1 MIRKY
6 TNRKYLDALAFRA
19 LVFDGATGT
28 NLQEMN
34 LTTADY
40 GGERT
45 VGFNDYL
52 VITKPE
58 AVERNHRSF
67 LEVGVDVIET
77 DTFRSNRITLQDY
90 QLENLVG
97 EINQRAARLA
107 RRLADEFSTAHQPRF
122 VAGSM
127 GPTGQLPSMADAE
140 LSRLSF
146 DELVEIFCE
155 QASHLLIGGVDLLLL
170 ETSQDILEVKAAV
183 QGSHQAMQST
193 SIHVPLQVQVTL
205 DTTGRMLLGTDI
217 TAVLSVLDGLPL
229 DVIGLNCST
238 GPEHMRQAVEYL
250 CQNTSIPVSIIP
262 NAGLPFNKNGKAVYP
277 LSPESFADQLTDFV
291 IRNGVNVVGGC
302 CGTSPEH
309 LRQLVKKLNRQTPA
323 PRPRPTFPALSSAIQ
338 AVALDQ
344 QPKPFLIGERLNTQ
358 GSRRFKR
365 LIMEN
370 DENAILSLAQQQVD
384 HGAHALDIC
393 VALTERTDEA
403 ASMEHIIR
411 LLRPVVP
418 VPFVIDSTEPDVIET
433 ALKTAPGRC
442 LINSIH
448 LEGGPEKMHKILA
461 IARRHNAA
469 LIALTIDEQG
479 MARTSDRKLQIA
491 QRVHQIAVEEYGLR
505 SSDLIFDPLTF
516 TLATGEAEYLQSA
529 VETLNS
535 IRQIKTA
542 LPGVYTSLGISNVSF
557 GLAPSARTV
566 LNSVMLFH
574 AVQAGLDLAIVDP
587 AQITPYTDIAQ
598 QDRELAEDLI
608 FNKRPDAL
616 QRLIERFNQTAEGG
630 SNAAVQINPLE
641 GLSPSQRLHWRVLH
655 RNKENLSLDLEAAL
669 DETGLPSRNESAVYL
684 INSVLLPAMKEVGDQ
699 FGRGELILPF
709 VLQSAEV
716 MKEAVT
722 YLEQFLERAD
732 GVSKGTIVLATVY
745 GDVHD
750 IGKNLVKTILSN
762 NGYRVVDL
770 GKQVPVET
778 IIQNAVDQNADAI
791 GLSALLVSTSRQMGL
806 AVNELQRRKINIPVL
821 IGGAAINQDFAENIR
836 RTEQGEIFNA
846 GVYYCADAFEGL
858 TVMEGIQTSPKELPP
873 VQVNQPA
880 PTQQA
885 AIKAVPC
892 PGQLVTPAPIPSAP
906 FWGGRFVQSIPL
918 SEILPHLS
926 KTALY
931 RLSWGAGNI
940 KGEKWEQLKA
950 DFNLRLQ
957 TMLTQNELENWLQPQ
972 ALYGFFPA
980 AADGNQVI
988 VYDFETINQES
999 PAEKLRFTFPRQAAG
1014 ECLCLADY
1022 FAPAASHQFDVLP
1035 LQLVTVGHAAT
1046 QRIQALQDAG
1056 NYSEAYFSHGLA
1068 VQLAEATA
1076 EFIHQKI
1083 RRELGIS
1090 GRQGKRYSWGYPPL
1104 PDLTEHGNL
1113 FHLLPAE
1120 EKLHMT
1126 LTAAFQLV
1134 PEQSTAAMVIHHPQA
1149 KYFTIQNGS
1158 SQQ

>member
-6 TNRKYLDALAFRA
+6 TNRKYLDALACRA
-19 LVFDGATGT
+19 LIFDGATGT

-40 GGERT
+40 GGEHT
-45 VGFNDYL
+45 VGLNDYL

-77 DTFRSNRITLQDY
+77 DTFRSNRVTLKDY

-107 RRLADEFSTAHQPRF
+107 RRIADEFSTADQPRF

-127 GPTGQLPSMADAE
+127 GPTGQLPSMDDPE

-146 DELVEIFCE
+146 DDLVEIFCE
-155 QASHLLIGGVDLLLL
+155 QASHLLIGGVDVLLL

-183 QGSHQAMQST
+183 QGSHLAMQST
-193 SIHVPLQVQVTL
+193 GIHVPLQVQVTL

-217 TAVLSVLDGLPL
+217 TAVLSALDGLPL
-229 DVIGLNCST
+229 DVLGLNCST
-238 GPEHMRQAVEYL
+238 GPEHMRQSVEYL
-250 CQNTSIPVSIIP
+250 CQNTSIPISVIP
-262 NAGLPFNKNGKAVYP
+262 NAGLPYNKNGRAVYP
-277 LSPESFADQLTDFV
+277 LTPESFAEQMTDFV
-291 IRNGVNVVGGC
+291 IEKGVNVVGGC
-302 CGTSPEH
+302 CGTTPEH
-309 LRQLVKKLNRQTPA
+309 LRQLVKKLNWQAPA
-323 PRPRPTFPALSSAIQ
+323 ARPRQTFPALSSAFQ

-370 DENAILSLAQQQVD
+370 DENAILSLARQQVD

-411 LLRPVVP
+411 LLRPVVQA
-418 VPFVIDSTEPDVIET
+418 PFVIDSTEPDVIET

-461 IARRHNAA
+461 IAQRHNAA
-469 LIALTIDEQG
+469 LVALTIDEQG
-479 MARTSDRKLQIA
+479 MARTAERKLQIA
-491 QRVHQIAVEEYGLR
+491 RRIHQIAIEEYGLR

-516 TLATGEAEYLQSA
+516 TLATGEAEYVQSA
-529 VETLNS
+529 VETLNG
-535 IRQIKTA
+535 IQQIKAA

-557 GLAPSARTV
+557 GLAPAARTV

-574 AVQAGLDLAIVDP
+574 AVKAGLDLAIVDP
-587 AQITPYTDIAQ
+587 AQITPYADIAQ

-616 QRLIERFNQTAEGG
+616 QRLIERFNQAAESGT
-630 SNAAVQINPLE
+630 NAAGQTKNPLE

-655 RNKENLSLDLEAAL
+655 RSKENLALDLEAAL
-669 DETGLPSRNESAVYL
+669 NETGLPSRHESAVHL
-684 INSVLLPAMKEVGDQ
+684 INTVLLPAMKEVGDQ

-716 MKEAVT
+716 MKESVT
-722 YLEQFLERAD
+722 YLEQFLERAE
-732 GVSKGTIVLATVY
+732 GISKGTIVLATVY

-806 AVNELQRRKINIPVL
+806 AVNELQRRNINIPVL

-836 RTEQGEIFNA
+836 RTEHGEIFNA
-846 GVYYCADAFEGL
+846 GVFYCADAFEGL
-858 TVMEGIQTSPKELPP
+858 TVMEDIQTPPKAISPGLEK
-873 VQVNQPA
+873 QPA
-880 PTQQA
+880 LTQQVEVKA
-885 AIKAVPC
+885 APC
-892 PGQLVTPAPIPSAP
+892 PGRSIAPAAVPSAP
-906 FWGGRFVQSIPL
+906 FWGHRLVQSISL
-918 SEILPHLS
+918 AEILPYLP
-926 KTALY
+926 KAALF

-940 KGEKWEQLKA
+940 KGEKWEQVKT
-950 DFNLRLQ
+950 DFNLRLHN
-957 TMLTQNELENWLQPQ
+957 MLEQNKRENWLRPQ
-972 ALYGFFPA
+972 ALFGFFPA
-980 AADGNQVI
+980 AADGNQVV
-988 VYDFETINQES
+988 VYDHETIHLET
-999 PAEKLRFTFPRQAAG
+999 PVEKLRFTFPRQASG
-1014 ECLCLADY
+1014 DCLCLADY
-1022 FAPAASHQFDVLP
+1022 FSPANSHQFDVLP
-1035 LQLVTVGHAAT
+1035 LQLVTIGHAAT
-1046 QRIQALQDAG
+1046 QRVQSLQDSG

-1083 RRELGIS
+1083 RRELGIPS
-1090 GRQGKRYSWGYPPL
+1090 RQGKRYSWGYPPL

-1113 FHLLPAE
+1113 FRLLPAE
-1120 EKLHMT
+1120 EEMNMN

-1149 KYFTIQNGS
+1149 KYFTIHNG
-1158 SQQ
+1158 

>member
-6 TNRKYLDALAFRA
+6 TNRKYLDALALRA

-28 NLQEMN
+28 NLQDMN

-58 AVERNHRSF
+58 AVEKNHRSF

-107 RRLADEFSTAHQPRF
+107 RQLADEFSTTDQPRF

-127 GPTGQLPSMADAE
+127 GPTGQLPSMADPE
-140 LSRLSF
+140 LSRLTF

-193 SIHVPLQVQVTL
+193 GILVPLQVQVTL

-217 TAVLSVLDGLPL
+217 TAVLSILDGLPL

-238 GPEHMRQAVEYL
+238 GPEHMRQSVEYL
-250 CQNTSIPVSIIP
+250 CQNTSIPVSVIP

-291 IRNGVNVVGGC
+291 VRNGVNVVGGC

-309 LRQLVKKLNRQTPA
+309 LRQLVKKLNRQAPA
-323 PRPRPTFPALSSAIQ
+323 PRPRQTNPALSSAVQ

-370 DENAILSLAQQQVD
+370 DENAMLSLAQQQVA

-403 ASMEHIIR
+403 ASMEHLIR
-411 LLRPVVP
+411 LLRPVVS
-418 VPFVIDSTEPDVIET
+418 VPFVIDSTEPDVIEI
-433 ALKTAPGRC
+433 ALKNAPGRC

-479 MARTSDRKLQIA
+479 MARTAERKLQIA
-491 QRVHQIAVEEYGLR
+491 QRIHQIAVKEYGMR

-529 VETLNS
+529 VETLNG
-535 IRQIKTA
+535 IRQIKTS
-542 LPGVYTSLGISNVSF
+542 LPGVYTSLGISNISF
-557 GLAPSARTV
+557 GLAPAARTV

-587 AQITPYTDIAQ
+587 AQITPYADISQ

-608 FNKRPDAL
+608 FNKKTDAL
-616 QRLIERFNQTAEGG
+616 QRLIEHFNQAAESG
-630 SNAAVQINPLE
+630 SNIAAQINPLE

-655 RNKENLSLDLEAAL
+655 RSKENLALDLDAAME
-669 DETGLPSRNESAVYL
+669 ETGLTSRHESAVYL

-716 MKEAVT
+716 MKESVT

-778 IIQNAVDQNADAI
+778 IIQNAVDQKADAI

-821 IGGAAINQDFAENIR
+821 IGGAAINQDFADNIR
-836 RTEQGEIFNA
+836 RTEHGEIFDA
-846 GVYYCADAFEGL
+846 GVFYCADAFEGL
-858 TVMEGIQTSPKELPP
+858 AVMEDIQISSKQFPSM
-873 VQVNQPA
+873 QVNQPI
-880 PTQQA
+880 PIQQA
-885 AIKAVPC
+885 EVKTPPC
-892 PGQLVTPAPIPSAP
+892 PGRSVDPAEDIPSAP
-906 FWGGRFVQSIPL
+906 FWGYCFVQSIPL
-918 SEILPHLS
+918 TEILPYLS
-926 KTALY
+926 KSALF

-940 KGEKWEQLKA
+940 KGEKWEQVKT
-950 DFNLRLQ
+950 DFNLRLH
-957 TMLTQNELENWLQPQ
+957 TMLKQNEQENWLQPQ

-980 AADGNQVI
+980 AAEGNQVI
-988 VYDFETINQES
+988 VYDYKTMDQNL
-999 PAEKLRFTFPRQAAG
+999 PVEKLRFTFPRQLAG

-1022 FAPAASHQFDVLP
+1022 FASATNHQLDVLP
-1035 LQLVTVGHAAT
+1035 LQLVTIGHAAT
-1046 QRIQALQDAG
+1046 QRIQELQDAG

-1083 RRELGIS
+1083 RRELGIPS
-1090 GRQGKRYSWGYPPL
+1090 RQGKRYSWGYPPL

-1113 FHLLPAE
+1113 FRLLPAE
-1120 EKLHMT
+1120 EKMNMS

-1149 KYFTIQNGS
+1149 KYFTIQNA
-1158 SQQ
+1158 